1 MTSGRLQTGAAVV
14 RSRSAEEGAMA
25 EPKSFEGVDVLTA
38 QPGPV
43 PKLLFKPDRPREID
57 RYIDYFGSSTDDGES
72 HEETR

>member
-1 MTSGRLQTGAAVV
+1 
-14 RSRSAEEGAMA
+14 MA

-43 PKLLFKPDRPREID
+43 PKLLFKPDRPRDID

-72 HEETR
+72 DEETR